1 MLKYDLKVRIFSQYY
16 VYDIKK
22 INGRKREY
30 FIKTYKIPQEI
41 YWRCSKT
48 NSLRFYELRDYFQIR
63 NNNDNNNGAQI

>member
-22 INGRKREY
+22 IHGRKREY

-48 NSLRFYELRDYFQIR
+48 HSLRFYELWDYFQIK